1 MNGKSL
7 LASRGKTISY
17 LFTVAVFFVIL
28 MANTGKTV
36 QADGFLSPGSIPG
49 FICSA
54 PFGGVITCY
63 PVSCLRNPLLGS
75 CKTISFKSLHPGSP
89 F

>member
-1 MNGKSL
+1 MNRKSL
-7 LASRGKTISY
+7 VDPRKTVSY
-17 LFTVAVFFVIL
+17 LFTLAVFLVVL

-36 QADGFLSPGSIPG
+36 QADGFLPPGPIPG
-49 FICSA
+49 FICEA

-63 PVSCLRNPLLGS
+63 PVSCLRNPLQGS
-75 CKTISFKSLHPGSP
+75 CKTISFKSLNPGFP